1 MLSAMRP
8 NQRGFTLVELLVVI
22 AVLGVLTT
30 IALTFYANVQA
41 RSRVAK
47 AEADTRTL
55 AGAIGAF
62 QAHMGQMPA
71 ALTDLTS
78 PQTNVTG
85 EVSGPFMAS
94 TPTPPSGWTY
104 GYSGGGVNGYQITA
118 TGDNTTIVR
127 P

>member
-1 MLSAMRP
+1 MRRR
-8 NQRGFTLVELLVVI
+8 QAGFTLVELLVVI

-30 IALTFYANVQA
+30 IAMTIYNNVQA

-55 AGAIGAF
+55 SDTIGTF
-62 QAHMGQMPA
+62 SAHMGQMPS

-78 PQTNVTG
+78 PQTNVNG
-85 EVSGPFMAS
+85 QVAGPFMAS

-104 GYSGGGVNGYQITA
+104 TYSAGGANGYQIVA
-118 TGDNTTIVR
+118 TGDSTTIVR

>member
-1 MLSAMRP
+1 MGRRQA
-8 NQRGFTLVELLVVI
+8 GFTLVELLVVI

-30 IALTFYANVQA
+30 IAMTVYNNVQA

-55 AGAIGAF
+55 SGAIGTF
-62 QAHMGQMPA
+62 NAHMGQMPS

-78 PQTNVTG
+78 AQTNGIGQVA
-85 EVSGPFMAS
+85 GPFMAS
-94 TPTPPSGWTY
+94 TPTPPAGWAYTY
-104 GYSGGGVNGYQITA
+104 SAGGTNGYQIVA
-118 TGDNTTIVR
+118 TGDSTTIVR

>member
-1 MLSAMRP
+1 MRRR
-8 NQRGFTLVELLVVI
+8 QAGFTLVELLVVI

-30 IALTFYANVQA
+30 IAMTVYHNVQA

-55 AGAIGAF
+55 SDAIGTF
-62 QAHMGQMPA
+62 NAHMGQMPS

-78 PQTNVTG
+78 AQTNVNG
-85 EVSGPFMAS
+85 QVAGPFMAS
-94 TPTPPSGWTY
+94 SPSPPPGWTY
-104 GYSGGGVNGYQITA
+104 SYSVGGVSGYQIVA
-118 TGDNTTIVR
+118 TGDSTTIVR

>member
-1 MLSAMRP
+1 MRVR
-8 NQRGFTLVELLVVI
+8 QAGFTLVELLVVI

-30 IALTFYANVQA
+30 IAMTVYHNVQA

-55 AGAIGAF
+55 SGAIGTF
-62 QAHMGQMPA
+62 SAHMGQMPS

-78 PQTNVTG
+78 PQTNVRG
-85 EVSGPFMAS
+85 ETAGPFMAT
-94 TPTPPSGWTY
+94 TPTPPAGWSYTY
-104 GYSGGGVNGYQITA
+104 TAGGATGYQIVA
-118 TGDNTTIVR
+118 TGDSTTIVR

>member
-1 MLSAMRP
+1 MRRR
-8 NQRGFTLVELLVVI
+8 QAGFTLVELLVVI

-30 IALTFYANVQA
+30 IAMTIYNNVQA

-55 AGAIGAF
+55 SDAIGTF
-62 QAHMGQMPA
+62 GAHMGQMPS

-78 PQTNVTG
+78 PQTNVNG
-85 EVSGPFMAS
+85 QVAGPFMAS

-104 GYSGGGVNGYQITA
+104 TYSAGGANGYQIVA
-118 TGDNTTIVR
+118 TGDSTTIVR

>member
-1 MLSAMRP
+1 MRRR
-8 NQRGFTLVELLVVI
+8 QAGFTLVELLVVI

-30 IALTFYANVQA
+30 IAMTIYNNVQS

-55 AGAIGAF
+55 SGAIGTF
-62 QAHMGQMPA
+62 SAHMGQMPS

-78 PQTNVTG
+78 PQTNMSG
-85 EVSGPFMAS
+85 EVAGPFMAS
-94 TPTPPSGWTY
+94 TPSPPSGWTY
-104 GYSGGGVNGYQITA
+104 SYSAGGANGYQIVA
-118 TGDNTTIVR
+118 TGDTTTIVR

>member
-1 MLSAMRP
+1 MRRR
-8 NQRGFTLVELLVVI
+8 QAGFTLVELLVVI

-30 IALTFYANVQA
+30 IAMTIYHNVQA

-55 AGAIGAF
+55 SDAIGTF
-62 QAHMGQMPA
+62 NAHMGQMPS

-78 PQTNVTG
+78 AQTNVNG
-85 EVSGPFMAS
+85 QVAGPFMAS
-94 TPTPPSGWTY
+94 NPSPPPGWTY
-104 GYSGGGVNGYQITA
+104 SYSAGGASGYQIVA
-118 TGDNTTIVR
+118 TGDSTTIVR

>member
-1 MLSAMRP
+1 MRRR
-8 NQRGFTLVELLVVI
+8 QAGFTLVELLVVI

-30 IALTFYANVQA
+30 IAMTVYHNVQA

-55 AGAIGAF
+55 SGAIGTF
-62 QAHMGQMPA
+62 NAHMGQMPS

-78 PQTNVTG
+78 AQTNGNGQVA
-85 EVSGPFMAS
+85 GPFMAS
-94 TPTPPSGWTY
+94 TPIPPSGWAYTY
-104 GYSGGGVNGYQITA
+104 SAGGANGYQIVA
-118 TGDNTTIVR
+118 TGDSTTIVR

>member
-1 MLSAMRP
+1 MRRR
-8 NQRGFTLVELLVVI
+8 QAGFTLIELLVVV

-30 IALTFYANVQA
+30 IAMTIYNNVQA

-55 AGAIGAF
+55 SGAIGTF
-62 QAHMGQMPA
+62 SAHMGQMPT

-78 PQTNVTG
+78 SQTNVNG
-85 EVSGPFMAS
+85 QVAGPFMAS
-94 TPTPPSGWTY
+94 TPSPPPGWTY
-104 GYSGGGVNGYQITA
+104 SYSAGGANGYQIVA
-118 TGDNTTIVR
+118 TGDSTTIVR

>member
-1 MLSAMRP
+1 MGRRQA
-8 NQRGFTLVELLVVI
+8 GFTLVELLVVI

-30 IALTFYANVQA
+30 IAMTVYYNVQA

-55 AGAIGAF
+55 SGAIGTF
-62 QAHMGQMPA
+62 SAHMGQMPS

-78 PQTNVTG
+78 AQSNVNG
-85 EVSGPFMAS
+85 QVAGPFMAS

-104 GYSGGGVNGYQITA
+104 TYSAGGANGYQIVA
-118 TGDNTTIVR
+118 AGDSTTIVR